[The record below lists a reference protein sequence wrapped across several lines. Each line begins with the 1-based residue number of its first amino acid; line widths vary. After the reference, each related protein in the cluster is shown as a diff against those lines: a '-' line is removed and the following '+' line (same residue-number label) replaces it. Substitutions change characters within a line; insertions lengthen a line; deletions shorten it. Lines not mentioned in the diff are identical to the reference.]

1 MVECLTDLIEL
12 LIFLS
17 VLINLFLLSKALL
30 SELANLYLVIAGIE
44 KLSFVFLDADAEDFY
59 LLRES
64 FDLDGLEDD
73 DELQV
78 LSQVGLLVVGQ
89 VLDAGPDSYH
99 AYFRRSSPYASESFT
114 IAVEIKER
122 FTLPDP
128 K

>member
-1 MVECLTDLIEL
+1 MVECLADLIQ
-12 LIFLS
+12 FLVFLP
-17 VLINLFLLSKALL
+17 VLIDLLLLRKALL
-30 SELANLYLVIAGIE
+30 RQLSNLHLVIAGIE
-44 KLSFVFLDADAEDFY
+44 ELSFVLLDAHAEDFN

-89 VLDAGPDSYH
+89 VLDARPDSKH
-99 AYFRRSSPYASESFT
+99 AYLRRSSPYASESFT

-128 K
+128 E